1 MQEVLGEWKEIF
13 GKHGLKLCMEE
24 TEVMWVGQQRK
35 ETNIRLE
42 GKEISQGNR
51 FQYLGGTVTG
61 DGKFEADVW
70 RRIQVGVNVCR
81 RVEGVVADRKI
92 SRKLKRKVLMSCVM
106 PAYLYKLEMV
116 ALTER
121 QQQCLQVCETT
132 GSGGLVKRMDRKR
145 MDELRKAEIGVQMS
159 LTGRLVK
166 CQLK

>member
-1 MQEVLGEWKEIF
+1 M
-13 GKHGLKLCMEE
+13 
-24 TEVMWVGQQRK
+24 
-35 ETNIRLE
+35 
-42 GKEISQGNR
+42 
-51 FQYLGGTVTG
+51 TG
-61 DGKFEADVW
+61 DGKSEAEVQRRIWVDANAW
-70 RRIQVGVNVCR
+70 RRVKGVM
-81 RVEGVVADRKI
+81 ADRKI

-145 MDELRKAEIGVQMS
+145 MDDLRKEEIGVQMS

-166 CQLK
+166 CRLK